1 MPGMKAIRNGELFAF
16 VPVTRGEVEFRPA
29 GCTLYL
35 LLPTPGTKGCAATH
49 PVPVTGDRAMRA
61 DSLSLAMVVVAG
73 LDARIRYS
81 QQVAAA
87 ESKSSYDRG

>member
-35 LLPTPGTKGCAATH
+35 LLPTPGTKG
-49 PVPVTGDRAMRA
+49 PRLRIPF
-61 DSLSLAMVVVAG
+61 LSQAIG
-73 LDARIRYS
+73 R
-81 QQVAAA
+81 
-87 ESKSSYDRG
+87 